1 MKSQR
6 TKISLSYSHLE
17 KSFNPGVPAAEALFS
32 IRSFWFLI
40 YERDPGDHLQGWQQQ
55 QKFHMLCKN
64 VQDNFFLLLTVN
76 LLSVPLKE
84 RFIYF
89 Y

>member
-55 QKFHMLCKN
+55 QKFHISYAKMCKTI
-64 VQDNFFLLLTVN
+64 FFCYLQ
-76 LLSVPLKE
+76 
-84 RFIYF
+84 
-89 Y
+89 